1 MTASIVA
8 AADAASSPSSFGRL
22 AGFRALAR
30 KDTTDW
36 LRSRRFWVILAIS
49 VAFMVLTAAN
59 GWITNQLANTL
70 PPGSIDPDNVGSMS
84 PVDNFLA
91 SLSAQI
97 FILATIFVAGSLF
110 ARERE
115 AGTLAWIASKPV
127 TRASIWLS
135 KWVTTSAMTALV
147 AAILPMIATAA
158 VVFVL
163 YGALPVQLVV
173 GVAIGVVAVVMFFA
187 AVGLALG
194 TVIPG
199 QAATIAAAFGVF
211 VLMPI
216 VAGISPFPI
225 EPYLPTAMLGWP
237 AEVLSGAGASLAT
250 PIAWFAITTAV
261 VAFGVRRTVRM
272 EL

>member
-1 MTASIVA
+1 MTATIATAQRAV
-8 AADAASSPSSFGRL
+8 SSTSSFGRL

-49 VAFMVLTAAN
+49 VAFMALTAAN
-59 GWITNQLANTL
+59 GWITNQIANSL
-70 PPGSIDPDNVGSMS
+70 PTGSIDLDSIGSLS

-91 SLSAQI
+91 ALGAQV
-97 FILATIFVAGSLF
+97 FVLATIFVAGSLF

-115 AGTLAWIASKPV
+115 AGTLAWVASKPV

-147 AAILPMIATAA
+147 AGILPLIATAA
-158 VVFVL
+158 LVTVL
-163 YGALPVQLVV
+163 YGALPVELVV
-173 GVAIGVVAVVMFFA
+173 GVAVGMVAVVTFFA

-211 VLMPI
+211 ALMPI
-216 VAGISPFPI
+216 LAGISPFPI
-225 EPYLPTAMLGWP
+225 EQYLPTAMLGWP
-237 AEVLSGAGASLAT
+237 AEAFSGASISLAT
-250 PIAWFAITTAV
+250 PVAWLVLTAAIAG
-261 VAFGVRRTVRM
+261 FGVRRTARL